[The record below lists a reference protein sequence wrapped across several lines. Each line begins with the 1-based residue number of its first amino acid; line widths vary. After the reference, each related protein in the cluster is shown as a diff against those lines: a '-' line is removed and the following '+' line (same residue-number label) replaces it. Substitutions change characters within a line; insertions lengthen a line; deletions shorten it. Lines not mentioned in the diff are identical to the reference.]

1 MKLNRE
7 ANGAIFISCE
17 IRIQHAD
24 GDSGICYAVHG
35 WVKKKAMNNQKKF
48 LIEQIK
54 GHLYIFEKIIARRR
68 GIIILFFIS

>member
-35 WVKKKAMNNQKKF
+35 WVKKSY
-48 LIEQIK
+48 E
-54 GHLYIFEKIIARRR
+54 
-68 GIIILFFIS
+68 